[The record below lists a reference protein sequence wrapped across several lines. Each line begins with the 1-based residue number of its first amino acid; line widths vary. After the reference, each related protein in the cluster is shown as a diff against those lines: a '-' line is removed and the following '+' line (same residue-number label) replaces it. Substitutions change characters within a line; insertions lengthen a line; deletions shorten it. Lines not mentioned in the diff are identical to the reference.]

1 MARKEYN
8 PQGWEQGD
16 EWRGEWKRQQTQSQ
30 QDPRKG
36 EPKSIYYLVL
46 YYAHTFLASSAAVLW
61 FSAGAIKEVDVI
73 KCSFACR

>member
-16 EWRGEWKRQQTQSQ
+16 EWWGERKKDTDTQSQ

-36 EPKSIYYLVL
+36 EPTSIYYLVL

-61 FSAGAIKEVDVI
+61 FSGAIKEVDVI